1 MTIGEVTVE
10 GNVLERQLARS
21 NHHPVVDG
29 GGQTTKAKIP
39 GPVKWLL
46 QRLHINL
53 HRLSLHVT
61 LPGGTVVTLGLS
73 SGVDVVSFL
82 SRDTGLVL
90 VLLFY
95 FSFTSELGVMR
106 YRVTDPPISLPWLS
120 LFSLA

>member
-10 GNVLERQLARS
+10 GCVLERQLART
-21 NHHPVVDG
+21 NHHPVVEG
-29 GGQTTKAKIP
+29 GGERTTKVKIP

-82 SRDTGLVL
+82 SRDTGLVP
-90 VLLFY
+90 
-95 FSFTSELGVMR
+95 T
-106 YRVTDPPISLPWLS
+106 ISLPWLA
-120 LFSLA
+120 LFSLGNW